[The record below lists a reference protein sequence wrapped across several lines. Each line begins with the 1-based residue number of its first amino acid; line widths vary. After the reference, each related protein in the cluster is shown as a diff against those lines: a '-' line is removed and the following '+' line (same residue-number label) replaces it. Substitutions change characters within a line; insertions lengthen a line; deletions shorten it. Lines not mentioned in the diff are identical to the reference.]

1 MLTCAGFLALGARG
15 VWSAE
20 RAAPRLVPRCSR
32 LLEEGPASRSDPL
45 GLDLTPAWFCTCMG
59 MGMGGIIRGQRR
71 SISSRLSTSIRVR
84 ALGKGN
90 EGKRH
95 RAEPRLLLAAG
106 CWLPLMIR

>member
-45 GLDLTPAWFCTCMG
+45 GLDMDPASA
-59 MGMGGIIRGQRR
+59 RGLRIPLL
-71 SISSRLSTSIRVR
+71 SLSSLERLHVGPEI
-84 ALGKGN
+84 
-90 EGKRH
+90 
-95 RAEPRLLLAAG
+95 LLEAGLDVVGAPDLAHQS
-106 CWLPLMIR
+106 LQLES